1 MGTCSENCIAP
12 GQQPPSQLFDINM
25 LITLI
30 LVLSLCNYSRA
41 EIPEK
46 IENSR
51 AAKLFFVS
59 SSSTTS
65 TLSTTTAC
73 FISNTA
79 AALAACGKRRRRALQ
94 TALGDFNI
102 KSSPVDSINEDDK
115 ELELESGVKNKSNDR
130 DGRFL
135 LYWMTTTSTST
146 STSYPST
153 STLAS
158 LECTPSGFAINLCG

>member
-1 MGTCSENCIAP
+1 
-12 GQQPPSQLFDINM
+12 M
-25 LITLI
+25 LITLMT
-30 LVLSLCNYSRA
+30 LLMLSLFNYGKA
-41 EIPEK
+41 ETAEKK

-51 AAKLFFVS
+51 AGKLFFVS

-94 TALGDFNI
+94 TALGDAAI
-102 KSSPVDSINEDDK
+102 KSSPVESVNDDDK
-115 ELELESGVKNKSNDR
+115 ELEIESGVQSKSDDR
-130 DGRFL
+130 DARFL

-146 STSYPST
+146 STSYTST